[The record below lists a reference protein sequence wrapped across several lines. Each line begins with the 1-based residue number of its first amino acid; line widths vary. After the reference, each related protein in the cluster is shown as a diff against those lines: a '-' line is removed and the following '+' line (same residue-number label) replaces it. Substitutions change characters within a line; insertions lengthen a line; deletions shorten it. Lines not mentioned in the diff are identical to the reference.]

1 MDLVRE
7 EKFKKREENEEN
19 ILNLI
24 FPEEKPGRK
33 SLHVHAGRRITRSD
47 RT

>member
-1 MDLVRE
+1 MDLVIE
-7 EKFKKREENEEN
+7 EKLKKREEN

-33 SLHVHAGRRITRSD
+33 SMHVHAGRKITISGRP
-47 RT
+47 